1 MTDIVISAM
10 PISPATIN
18 IKIESGVGFIMLF
31 NMKNTDLTGYKIYMQ
46 ARETYDDLAIPQFN
60 CTTDNGKI
68 SFQVST
74 VLNQIT
80 NQNEPLT
87 TIKIEVSSQET
98 FLLSQYKK
106 LLYDIFLIP
115 PTTPPFKLFEGKIL
129 IDNSVTRFN
138 SSGVLQP

>member
-60 CTTDNGKI
+60 CTTDNG
-68 SFQVST
+68 
-74 VLNQIT
+74 
-80 NQNEPLT
+80 
-87 TIKIEVSSQET
+87 
-98 FLLSQYKK
+98 
-106 LLYDIFLIP
+106 
-115 PTTPPFKLFEGKIL
+115 
-129 IDNSVTRFN
+129 
-138 SSGVLQP
+138 